1 MPFDKYKTIG
11 GYSHSF
17 LKREVGGISPEF
29 IQTEKVLLGSLVDS
43 ILMQPEDAD
52 ISSPLWPQA
61 VKIASAIKASFG
73 SLISQFKSQRSYVA
87 TASYS
92 GLSLR
97 VTGRTDWEI
106 DGHAIIDLK
115 VTGCKTDGQFAA
127 LIKQMGYDNQQWN
140 YSKMAGV
147 KKAYLMP
154 FSTAINK
161 PLSVISLDCSCDF
174 NQFWADKILKFG
186 E

>member
-29 IQTEKVLLGSLVDS
+29 IQTEKVMLGSLVDS
-43 ILMQPEDAD
+43 ILMQPDEAD

-61 VKIASAIKASFG
+61 VKIASAIKSTFG
-73 SLISQFKSQRSYVA
+73 GLIGQFKSQRSY
-87 TASYS
+87 TAIASHS
-92 GLSLR
+92 GLSLK

-115 VTGCKTDGQFAA
+115 VTGCKSDSQFAA
-127 LIKQMGYDNQQWN
+127 LIQQMGYGNQQWN
-140 YSKMAGV
+140 YSKMAQV
-147 KKAYLMP
+147 KKAYLLP
-154 FSTAINK
+154 YSTSANK
-161 PLSVISLDCSCDF
+161 PLSIISLDCSSDY

>member
-43 ILMQPEDAD
+43 ILMQPDDAD

-61 VKIASAIKASFG
+61 VKIASAIKSTFG
-73 SLISQFKSQRSYVA
+73 GLISQFKSQRSYIAAA
-87 TASYS
+87 THS

-115 VTGCKTDGQFAA
+115 VTGCASDKQFRT
-127 LIKQMGYDNQQWN
+127 LIKHMGYDNQQWN

-147 KKAYLMP
+147 KKAYLLP
-154 FSTAINK
+154 YSTSANK
-161 PLSVISLDCSCDF
+161 PLSVISLDCSSDH